1 MNIRLEKKKTM
12 TRLEYLFNQ
21 YGNILDWY
29 KQAETKS
36 SFLVT
41 VNTLVVGVVNG
52 LVFVGVDKVSH
63 VKNIYSVAIW
73 ILLSMCGLSLVGSYL
88 FILRAVWARHHRE
101 AEKNLTDKEKLWFF
115 GHLASMSRDQHKT
128 LLNQFSEE
136 HLEATMSAQN
146 FILSHNVNTKYNSLN
161 FAISLTII
169 SVILLFALGIAYAI
183 AVAQSSLPSTGPVGG

>member
-101 AEKNLTDKEKLWFF
+101 AAKNLTDKEKLWFF